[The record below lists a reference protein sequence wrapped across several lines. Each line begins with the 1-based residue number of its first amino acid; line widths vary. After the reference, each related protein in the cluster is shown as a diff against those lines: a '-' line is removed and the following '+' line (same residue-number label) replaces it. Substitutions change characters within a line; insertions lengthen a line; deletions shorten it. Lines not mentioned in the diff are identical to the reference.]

1 MHLNQV
7 AFIGI
12 IAFVIL
18 LFNLVQ
24 KYIHI
29 RKKNYRLS
37 NLIMLKFFLRTGLV
51 FLLALILYRDYNVDN
66 NTNRM
71 AGKNLVFL
79 IPQSAKSEI
88 KEGLRIQI
96 NEIANSVYF
105 DRIGLA
111 RLSEDKLSVIKVIP
125 NTSKDVFLSL
135 FNSTNLELNGDL
147 LQFPDGLHY
156 ELNEYFDLSANEF
169 LKSKSNLQTRKL
181 NLISS
186 LYNSPAIKFY
196 LLILLIIIVS
206 FDLVIKVKTI
216 KL

>member
-1 MHLNQV
+1 
-7 AFIGI
+7 
-12 IAFVIL
+12 
-18 LFNLVQ
+18 
-24 KYIHI
+24 
-29 RKKNYRLS
+29 
-37 NLIMLKFFLRTGLV
+37 
-51 FLLALILYRDYNVDN
+51 
-66 NTNRM
+66 M

-135 FNSTNLELNGDL
+135 FNSTNLEIKGDL
-147 LQFPDGLHY
+147 LQFPDGLDY

-169 LKSKSNLQTRKL
+169 LKSKSILQTRKL

-196 LLILLIIIVS
+196 LLILSIIIVS

>member
-29 RKKNYRLS
+29 RKKNYRIS

-96 NEIANSVYF
+96 NEIANSDYF
-105 DRIGLA
+105 DRIVLA

-135 FNSTNLELNGDL
+135 FNSTNLELNGHL

-186 LYNSPAIKFY
+186 LYNSPSIKFY